1 MIIAVNQR
9 DTDIT
14 LVALEMPLLTI
25 TVVFKY
31 QSHNP
36 FFIAELASQ

>member
-25 TVVFKY
+25 TIVSEY
-31 QSHNP
+31 QSYNH
-36 FFIAELASQ
+36 FCIAE